1 MSRSPASRVKNYNMA
16 EEKKNRD
23 GFGSKI
29 GIIAAAAGSAIG
41 LGNIYRFP
49 CELGNNGGAAFL
61 LVYLA
66 VVIFLGIPVM
76 LSELVIGRRS
86 QSNAVGAFKKLAPK
100 SGWPIVGYMGVL
112 CGFIIFA
119 FYSTVSGWTL
129 EYIIKAVTN
138 SFQGKDLA
146 AMEQDFTDFH
156 NMGWRNVMWQ
166 AIFIFLTGFV
176 VFKGVQNGI
185 ERYAKI
191 LMPLLLV
198 ILIVLGIRSV
208 TLPGAKEGLS
218 FLFRPDFSKIDGNVL
233 ISALGQGFFS
243 LSLGMGALITYGSYI
258 KKKDNL
264 TSTAFSVVLADTLI
278 AVLAGL
284 VIFPAAF
291 SFGIR
296 PTAGMGLVFNTI
308 PMIFNQMTGGYI
320 FCIIFFV
327 LLAIA
332 ALTSTISL
340 LEVVVAYLSEELHI
354 NRKWSTVWASVATL
368 FIGSFASLSLMENT
382 PFAIGGRTVFD
393 LMDFVS
399 SNILLPLGGVLIVI
413 FVGWRLGKAKFF
425 EEVTNEGTIKA
436 SLKKVIFFIIRYL
449 APIAITIVFISG
461 LIK

>member
-1 MSRSPASRVKNYNMA
+1 MS
-16 EEKKNRD
+16 EEKKKRD

-100 SGWPIVGYMGVL
+100 SAWPIVGYMGVL

-146 AMEQDFTDFH
+146 AMEQDFTNFH

-278 AVLAGL
+278 ALLAGL

-354 NRKWSTVWASVATL
+354 NRKWSTVWASAATL

>member
-1 MSRSPASRVKNYNMA
+1 MT
-16 EEKKNRD
+16 EQKKKRD

-100 SGWPIVGYMGVL
+100 SAWSIVGYMGVL

-129 EYIIKAVTN
+129 EYIVKAVTN

-146 AMEQDFTDFH
+146 AMEQDFADFH

-166 AIFIFLTGFV
+166 GIFIFLTGFV

-185 ERYAKI
+185 EKYAKI

-198 ILIVLGIRSV
+198 ILVVLGIRSM
-208 TLPGAKEGLS
+208 TLPGAKEGLT
-218 FLFRPDFSKIDGNVL
+218 FLFKPDFSKITGSVL
-233 ISALGQGFFS
+233 IDALGQGFFS
-243 LSLGMGALITYGSYI
+243 LSLGMGVLITYGSYV
-258 KKKDNL
+258 KKEDNL
-264 TSTAFSVVLADTLI
+264 TSTAFSVVLADTAI
-278 AVLAGL
+278 AILAGL

-291 SFGIR
+291 SFGVK
-296 PTAGMGLVFNTI
+296 PEAGMGLVFNTL
-308 PMIFNQMTGGYI
+308 PMLFNQMTGGYW
-320 FCIIFFV
+320 FCLIFFV

-340 LEVVVAYLSEELHI
+340 LEVLVAYLSEEQHLK
-354 NRKWSTVWASVATL
+354 RQWATVIACAGTMVLGA
-368 FIGSFASLSLMENT
+368 FASLSLMSNT
-382 PFAIGGRTVFD
+382 PFTIGGQPVFD
-393 LMDFVS
+393 LMDFIS
-399 SNILLPLGGVLIVI
+399 SNILLPIGGVLIVI
-413 FVGWRLGKAKFF
+413 FMGWYLGKQKFF
-425 EEVTNEGTIKA
+425 EEVTNEGK
-436 SLKKVIFFIIRYL
+436 LKSPLRKVIFFIVRYL
-449 APIAITIVFISG
+449 APLAIAVIFISG
-461 LIK
+461 FIK

>member
-1 MSRSPASRVKNYNMA
+1 MS
-16 EEKKNRD
+16 EEKNKRD
-23 GFGSKI
+23 GFGTKL
-29 GIIAAAAGSAIG
+29 GVIAAAAGSAIG

-61 LVYLA
+61 LVYFA
-66 VVIFLGIPVM
+66 VVVFLGIPVM

-86 QSNAVGAFKKLAPK
+86 GSNSVGAFKKLAPK
-100 SGWPIVGYMGVL
+100 TAWPVVGYMGVL

-129 EYIIKAVTN
+129 EYIVKAVTN
-138 SFQGKDLA
+138 SFHGKDLA
-146 AMEQDFTDFH
+146 TIEQDFADFH

-166 AIFIFLTGFV
+166 AVFIFLTGFV
-176 VFKGVQNGI
+176 VFKGVKDGI
-185 ERYAKI
+185 EKYAKI

-198 ILIVLGIRSV
+198 ILIVLGIRSS
-208 TLPGAKEGLS
+208 TLPGASEGLT
-218 FLFRPDFSKIDGNVL
+218 FLFRPDFSKINAEVL

-243 LSLGMGALITYGSYI
+243 LSLGMGVLITYGSYV
-258 KKKDNL
+258 KKSDNL

-278 AVLAGL
+278 AVLAGI

-308 PMIFNQMTGGYI
+308 PMIFNQMAGGYV

-340 LEVVVAYLSEELHI
+340 LEVVVAYLTGELHMK
-354 NRKWSTVWASVATL
+354 RQWATVVACAATML
-368 FIGSFASLSLMENT
+368 IGAFASLSLMEGT
-382 PFAIGGRTVFD
+382 PFAIGGRSVFD

-399 SNILLPLGGVLIVI
+399 SNVLLPLGGMLIVI
-413 FVGWRLGKAKFF
+413 FVGWRLGKLKFF
-425 EEVTNEGTIKA
+425 SEVTNEGQ
-436 SLKKVIFFIIRYL
+436 LKSPLKWVIFFIIRYL
-449 APIAITIVFISG
+449 APLAIAVIFISG
-461 LIK
+461 IFR

>member
-1 MSRSPASRVKNYNMA
+1 MS
-16 EEKKNRD
+16 EEKKKRD

-100 SGWPIVGYMGVL
+100 SAWSIVGYMGVL

-185 ERYAKI
+185 EKYAKI

-208 TLPGAKEGLS
+208 TLPGAKDGLS

-278 AVLAGL
+278 ALLAGL

-308 PMIFNQMTGGYI
+308 PMIFNQMAGGYI

-354 NRKWSTVWASVATL
+354 NRKWATVWASVATL

>member
-1 MSRSPASRVKNYNMA
+1 MT
-16 EEKKNRD
+16 EQKKKRD

-86 QSNAVGAFKKLAPK
+86 QSNSVGAFKKLAPK
-100 SGWPIVGYMGVL
+100 SAWPIVGYMGVL
-112 CGFIIFA
+112 CGFLIFA

-129 EYIIKAVTN
+129 EYIVKSVTN
-138 SFQGKDLA
+138 SFHGKDMA
-146 AMEQDFTDFH
+146 ALESDFAAFH

-166 AIFIFLTGFV
+166 GVFILLTGFV

-185 ERYAKI
+185 EKYAKI
-191 LMPLLLV
+191 LMPVLLV
-198 ILIVLGIRSV
+198 ILIILGVRSI
-208 TLPGAKEGLS
+208 TLPGAKEGLT
-218 FLFRPDFSKIDGNVL
+218 FLFHPDFSKINAQVL

-243 LSLGMGALITYGSYI
+243 LSLGMGVLITYGSYV
-258 KKKDNL
+258 KKSDNL
-264 TSTAFSVVLADTLI
+264 TSTAFSVVLADTVI
-278 AVLAGL
+278 ALLAGI

-291 SFGIR
+291 SFGVN
-296 PTAGMGLVFNTI
+296 PQAGMGLVFNTI
-308 PMIFNQMTGGYI
+308 PMIFNQMTGGYV

-340 LEVVVAYLSEELHI
+340 LEVVVAYISEELHLSR
-354 NRKWSTVWASVATL
+354 NWSTVVAC
-368 FIGSFASLSLMENT
+368 IGTMLLGCFASLSLMEDT
-382 PFAIGGRTVFD
+382 LFILGGRTVFD
-393 LMDFVS
+393 ALDFITANVM
-399 SNILLPLGGVLIVI
+399 LPLGGIFIVI
-413 FVGWRLGKAKFF
+413 FVGWRLGKTHFF
-425 EEVTNEGTIKA
+425 EEVTNGGTLRSPLRKI
-436 SLKKVIFFIIRYL
+436 IFFIIRYIAPL
-449 APIAITIVFISG
+449 AVAVIFISG
-461 LIK
+461 LLK

>member
-1 MSRSPASRVKNYNMA
+1 MA
-16 EEKKNRD
+16 EEKKKRD

-61 LVYLA
+61 LIYLA

-86 QSNAVGAFKKLAPK
+86 QSNSVGAFKKLAPK
-100 SGWPIVGYMGVL
+100 SAWPIVGYMGVL
-112 CGFIIFA
+112 CGFLIFA

-129 EYIIKAVTN
+129 EYIVKSVSN
-138 SFQGKDLA
+138 SFQGKNMA
-146 AMEQDFTDFH
+146 ALEQDFADFH
-156 NMGWRNVMWQ
+156 NKGWRNVIWQ
-166 AIFIFLTGFV
+166 AVFILLTGFV

-191 LMPLLLV
+191 LMPVLLV
-198 ILIVLGIRSV
+198 ILVILGIRSM
-208 TLPGAKEGLS
+208 TLPGAKEGIS
-218 FLFRPDFSKIDGNVL
+218 FLFKPDFSKINAKVL
-233 ISALGQGFFS
+233 ISAMGQGFFS
-243 LSLGMGALITYGSYI
+243 LSLGMGVLITYGSYV
-258 KKKDNL
+258 KKSDNL

-278 AVLAGL
+278 ALLAGL

-291 SFGIR
+291 SFGVK

-308 PMIFNQMTGGYI
+308 PMIFNQMPGGYV

-340 LEVVVAYLSEELHI
+340 LEVVVAYISEELHI
-354 NRKWSTVWASVATL
+354 SRNWSTVVACVATML
-368 FIGSFASLSLMENT
+368 IGCFASLSLMDNT
-382 PFAIGGRTVFD
+382 PFTIGGKTVFD
-393 LMDFVS
+393 ALDFVTA
-399 SNILLPLGGVLIVI
+399 NVMLPLGGILIVV
-413 FVGWRLGKAKFF
+413 FVGWRLGKSKFF
-425 EEVTNEGTIKA
+425 DEVTNEGKLRSPLRKI
-436 SLKKVIFFIIRYL
+436 IFFIIRYL
-449 APIAITIVFISG
+449 APLAIAVIFISG

>member
-1 MSRSPASRVKNYNMA
+1 M
-16 EEKKNRD
+16 EEKSKRD

-61 LVYLA
+61 LVYLI
-66 VVIFLGIPVM
+66 VVVFLGIPVM
-76 LSELVIGRRS
+76 LSELVIGRRG

-100 SGWPIVGYMGVL
+100 SAWPIVGYMGVL

-119 FYSTVSGWTL
+119 FYSTISGWTL
-129 EYIIKAVTN
+129 EYIVKSVSN

-146 AMEQDFTDFH
+146 AMEQDFSNFH
-156 NMGWRNVMWQ
+156 DMGSRNVMWQ

-191 LMPLLLV
+191 LMPVLLV
-198 ILIVLGIRSV
+198 ILVILGVRSA
-208 TLPGAKEGLS
+208 TLPGAKDGLV
-218 FLFRPDFSKIDGNVL
+218 FLFKPDFSKITGKVL

-258 KKKDNL
+258 KKDDNL
-264 TSTAFSVVLADTLI
+264 TSTAFSVVLSDTLI
-278 AVLAGL
+278 ALLAGI

-291 SFGIR
+291 SFGIN
-296 PTAGMGLVFNTI
+296 PQAGMGLVFNTI
-308 PMIFNQMTGGYI
+308 PMIFNQMMGGYW

-354 NRKWSTVWASVATL
+354 KRQWATVLACVATML
-368 FIGSFASLSLMENT
+368 IGSFASLSLKSNT
-382 PFAIGGRTVFD
+382 SLAFGGRTVFD
-393 LMDFVS
+393 WMDFIS
-399 SNILLPLGGVLIVI
+399 SNIMLPLGGLLIVL
-413 FVGWRLGKAKFF
+413 FVGWRLGKSHFF
-425 EEVTNEGTIKA
+425 DEVTNNGK
-436 SLKKVIFFIIRYL
+436 LKSPLKRVILFIIRYL
-449 APIAITIVFISG
+449 APLAIIVIFISG

>member
-1 MSRSPASRVKNYNMA
+1 M
-16 EEKKNRD
+16 EEKNKRD
-23 GFGSKI
+23 GFGSKL

-61 LVYLA
+61 LVYLI
-66 VVIFLGIPVM
+66 VVVFLGIPVM
-76 LSELVIGRRS
+76 LSELVIGRRG

-100 SGWPIVGYMGVL
+100 SAWPIVGYMGVL

-119 FYSTVSGWTL
+119 FYSTISGWTL
-129 EYIIKAVTN
+129 EYIVKSVSN

-146 AMEQDFTDFH
+146 AMEQDFSNFH
-156 NMGWRNVMWQ
+156 DMGWRNVMWQ

-191 LMPLLLV
+191 LMPVLLV
-198 ILIVLGIRSV
+198 ILVILGVRSA
-208 TLPGAKEGLS
+208 TLPGAKDGLV
-218 FLFRPDFSKIDGNVL
+218 FLFKPDFSKITGKVL

-258 KKKDNL
+258 KKDDNL
-264 TSTAFSVVLADTLI
+264 TSTAFSVVLSDTLI
-278 AVLAGL
+278 ALLAGI

-291 SFGIR
+291 SFGIN
-296 PTAGMGLVFNTI
+296 PQAGMGLVFNTI
-308 PMIFNQMTGGYI
+308 PMIFNQMMGGYW

-354 NRKWSTVWASVATL
+354 KRQWATVLACVATML
-368 FIGSFASLSLMENT
+368 IGSFASLSLKSNT
-382 PFAIGGRTVFD
+382 SLAFGGRTVFD
-393 LMDFVS
+393 WMDFIS
-399 SNILLPLGGVLIVI
+399 SNILLPLGGVLIVL
-413 FVGWRLGKAKFF
+413 FVGWRLGKSHFF
-425 EEVTNEGTIKA
+425 DEVTNSGK
-436 SLKKVIFFIIRYL
+436 LKSPLKRIILFIIRYL
-449 APIAITIVFISG
+449 APLSIIVIFISG

>member
-1 MSRSPASRVKNYNMA
+1 M
-16 EEKKNRD
+16 EEKKKRD

-76 LSELVIGRRS
+76 LSELVIGRRG

-100 SGWPIVGYMGVL
+100 SAWPIVGYMGVL

-119 FYSTVSGWTL
+119 FYSTISGWTL
-129 EYIIKAVTN
+129 EYIVKSVSN

-146 AMEQDFTDFH
+146 AMEQDFSNFH
-156 NMGWRNVMWQ
+156 DMGWRNVMWQ

-191 LMPLLLV
+191 LMPVLLV
-198 ILIVLGIRSV
+198 ILVILGVRSA
-208 TLPGAKEGLS
+208 TLPGAKDGLV
-218 FLFRPDFSKIDGNVL
+218 FLFKPDFSKITGKVL

-258 KKKDNL
+258 KKDDNL
-264 TSTAFSVVLADTLI
+264 TSTAFSVVLSDTLI
-278 AVLAGL
+278 ALLAGI

-291 SFGIR
+291 SFGIN
-296 PTAGMGLVFNTI
+296 PQAGMGLVFNTI
-308 PMIFNQMTGGYI
+308 PMIFNQMMGGYW

-354 NRKWSTVWASVATL
+354 KRQWATVLACVATML
-368 FIGSFASLSLMENT
+368 IGSFASLSLKSNT
-382 PFAIGGRTVFD
+382 SLAFGGRTVFD
-393 LMDFVS
+393 WMDFIS
-399 SNILLPLGGVLIVI
+399 SNILLPLGGVLIVL
-413 FVGWRLGKAKFF
+413 FVGWRLGKSHFF
-425 EEVTNEGTIKA
+425 DEVTNSGK
-436 SLKKVIFFIIRYL
+436 LKSPLKRIILFIIRYL
-449 APIAITIVFISG
+449 APLAIIVIFISG

>member
-1 MSRSPASRVKNYNMA
+1 MA
-16 EEKKNRD
+16 EEKKKRD

-86 QSNAVGAFKKLAPK
+86 QSNAVGAFKRLAPK
-100 SGWPIVGYMGVL
+100 SAWYIVGYMGVL

-129 EYIIKAVTN
+129 EYILKAVTN
-138 SFQGKDLA
+138 SFHGKDLA
-146 AMEQDFTDFH
+146 AMEQDFTNFH

-185 ERYAKI
+185 EKYAKI

-198 ILIVLGIRSV
+198 ILIVLGIRSA

-218 FLFRPDFSKIDGNVL
+218 FLFKPDFSKIDGNVL

-243 LSLGMGALITYGSYI
+243 LSLGMGALITYGSYV
-258 KKKDNL
+258 KKNDNL

-308 PMIFNQMTGGYI
+308 PMIFNQMAGGYV

-354 NRKWSTVWASVATL
+354 NRKRSTVLACVATL
-368 FIGSFASLSLMENT
+368 LIGSFASLSLMNGT
-382 PFAIGGRTVFD
+382 PFTIGGRPVFD

-399 SNILLPLGGVLIVI
+399 SNILLPVGGVLIVL
-413 FVGWRLGKAKFF
+413 FVGWKLGKQKFF
-425 EEVTNEGTIKA
+425 DEVTNEGAIKA
-436 SLKKVIFFIIRYL
+436 SLKNVIFFIIRYL
-449 APIAITIVFISG
+449 APVAIAIVFISG